1 MITHYNM
8 QAKDHK
14 IVLREAEITPAE
26 FEMILIALK
35 HYYTSLVNTMDKMY
49 DEALDDIVHDL
60 KIRSEDV
67 RLLRRKLYGRD

>member
-1 MITHYNM
+1 MITHYNI

-14 IVLREAEITPAE
+14 ITLRDQDITPAE

-35 HYYTSLVNTMDKMY
+35 HYYTSLVSSMDKMF
-49 DEALDDIVHDL
+49 DAGLDDVVHDL